1 MDPGGQG
8 PSDSTNSRSG
18 FPPPQSGIGWAGE
31 PGENLPQPFPH
42 AAFEPY
48 SIGHY
53 LGNPAASAASPLN
66 LTGPNPKIA
75 IPKLGVAARTDYP
88 KVRVGR
94 ACEACRGRKVKC
106 SGERPV
112 CSQCEANHI
121 PCLYKDPKVA
131 RDRKALERLA
141 KKTKQ
146 YESLLEEI
154 EKSLKGST
162 GKRIRQVLND
172 PDGRM
177 EIDNDW
183 MEDQNDR
190 VDDPDDENSDVS
202 SVGSFDGIDTAQEDL
217 QRDSDAAATGFYGK
231 GSDVSWMQQVEE
243 RLRTSDFTIGKTP
256 MFGPFAG
263 EGQSAVMTPI
273 KELSYHLDDQEL
285 PLYDPAQLYT
295 LPPRNVAERYYKTY
309 LRTIHSSF
317 MVIREPVFTSQFV
330 HVYQQTVNP
339 PGAWLAVLNLVLA
352 LGCRYSHAWTAVENS
367 LDHVFFNRAR
377 KLSMSGNVLFKHAD
391 LQQIQVEALTAIY
404 LIDSGHLNRA
414 SKIMS
419 IALQSA
425 LILGTNLRSEDQNLD
440 PLSKE
445 TRYRLWWTLSCIEN
459 FITSNTGRI
468 SGLNENTTS
477 VSLPN
482 PFDPEMG
489 RTLGPVIDPSKDGRL
504 KPSILQ
510 TPEEAME
517 TALWLRKSA
526 PSQPL
531 FFHCLS
537 DLVSIH
543 QSFLNRVYSIEGLRE
558 TPAILKQRT
567 QKYSDVLDS
576 WLSKVPEVYRFTDAT
591 GHFSPEAV
599 SGEFESD
606 RAKLAISYYSLRI
619 TFCRPCLTSESQRPE
634 NEANAACSLIRV
646 LPDDP
651 DLKWLAYHTP
661 RWGITHYLMQAITA
675 LLLGLFMSPATYEG
689 PSSLVVL
696 TPSPGATEQ
705 PDISVSIVVNHLQ
718 KAVTWL
724 HCLASAD
731 ASAARAYKFCDSCI
745 SRMAPILNVDV
756 INQEEKD

>member
-1 MDPGGQG
+1 
-8 PSDSTNSRSG
+8 
-18 FPPPQSGIGWAGE
+18 A
-31 PGENLPQPFPH
+31 L
-42 AAFEPY
+42 
-48 SIGHY
+48 
-53 LGNPAASAASPLN
+53 
-66 LTGPNPKIA
+66 
-75 IPKLGVAARTDYP
+75 IPKSPSPNLGSLPGPTTPKSEWGEHARRVEVERSNAA
-88 KVRVGR
+88 
-94 ACEACRGRKVKC
+94 
-106 SGERPV
+106 GERPV

-243 RLRTSDFTIGKTP
+243 RLRTSDFTIGKNP
-256 MFGPFAG
+256 D
-263 EGQSAVMTPI
+263 
-273 KELSYHLDDQEL
+273 ELSYHLDDQEL

-352 LGCRYSHAWTAVENS
+352 LGCRYSHAWTAVEIS

-440 PLSKE
+440 PLCKE

-634 NEANAACSLIRV
+634 NEASKKGMTRKSFRRDLAAKCLDAACSLIRV